1 MPEAL
6 VFYISVFVKTVTVNY
21 PAVALAV
28 DYKAFFVCAFRQ
40 TAVDEA
46 VRKTVYIS
54 LSAAYVVADSEA
66 VLNAV
71 VNFTHVIVVY
81 TLYGIA
87 AGGNAELTG
96 IHIHYK

>member
-6 VFYISVFVKTVTVNY
+6 VFYISVFVKAVTIHY

-28 DYKAFFVCAFRQ
+28 DYKAFFVCVFRQ

-46 VRKTVYIS
+46 VRKTVYIFVC
-54 LSAAYVVADSEA
+54 AAYVVAVSEA
-66 VLNAV
+66 VLNVV
-71 VNFTHVIVVY
+71 VNFIHVIVVY
-81 TLYGIA
+81 TLYGVA